1 MHRSWVR
8 SIAAS
13 LVILSLS
20 VCVSEA
26 TLAGQ
31 GDQDQE
37 TRIHQKLERLQSL
50 VQQRQQEG
58 INPQPVGELMQGF
71 EPLMR
76 QGKVKE
82 AEALLDRALELANKL
97 GSPAQ
102 TGLPPAQSGPPQSL
116 QRKVHCVQAQIQEWQ
131 QEGKDP
137 QPIGEILQNFP
148 PLMEQQKFAEA
159 EQVVDRALKVAGGTC
174 PEQPIS
180 PPAAAPSGPPAA
192 AATPPV
198 SLQEKM
204 QRLHALV
211 ERKQGEVADLQPV
224 GELMQG
230 FEPLMEQKKF
240 SEAEALVDRAL
251 KLASELPAS
260 STQQAGPPPW
270 LQETMRR
277 VKKPTA
283 DDPDYLIYQFMGDLQ
298 HPDPA
303 ESWVE
308 RLQAEFGRQEP
319 GHSKYIGFGFFVQ
332 DMNGDVP
339 SLRHKIETL
348 LRIAEKYEMPVFF
361 QLDGTLFWDKR
372 PDDLNTNPEAV
383 EWSAFPAPGQKT
395 GPIEPRIWFNWG
407 EWKVFPVSPPC
418 FESSL
423 FRADVKERLEKGV
436 AAPIREALE
445 RWRTGGVD
453 RTYLFA
459 GVTVGNEVG
468 IPDYRLNKIQ
478 LERNPASRPRD
489 KGKGLEMTDAEMVRG
504 GYCSL
509 YNRGYTAEKIS
520 EIVRDRFGA
529 DDVSGMNTET
539 VVTGLLDDVVHDY
552 MAFRAKI
559 LWDNLAGSGPAQMRI
574 YTHTTSTAR
583 KKAGRSMAFATDGS
597 RSIPTVAAA
606 VNPYSRPGFSVVR
619 NSVDLPDVLS
629 QMRAAA
635 GGAANS
641 WVVPWGAVE
650 SYATVAQPGRPQT
663 QEEYRAYLDMLFGS
677 GAKLVSLLESPQGA
691 NSPFTVAAE
700 SAGVKSAIREWL
712 RR

>member
-1 MHRSWVR
+1 MNIHRSCVR
-8 SIAAS
+8 SIAVS

-58 INPQPVGELMQGF
+58 IN
-71 EPLMR
+71 
-76 QGKVKE
+76 
-82 AEALLDRALELANKL
+82 
-97 GSPAQ
+97 
-102 TGLPPAQSGPPQSL
+102 
-116 QRKVHCVQAQIQEWQ
+116 
-131 QEGKDP
+131 
-137 QPIGEILQNFP
+137 
-148 PLMEQQKFAEA
+148 
-159 EQVVDRALKVAGGTC
+159 
-174 PEQPIS
+174 
-180 PPAAAPSGPPAA
+180 
-192 AATPPV
+192 
-198 SLQEKM
+198 
-204 QRLHALV
+204 
-211 ERKQGEVADLQPV
+211 LQPV

-230 FEPLMEQKKF
+230 FEPLMQQGKVT
-240 SEAEALVDRAL
+240 EAEALLDRAL
-251 KLASELPAS
+251 KLANELPEP
-260 STQQAGPPPW
+260 STQQAGPPAW
-270 LQETMRR
+270 LQEIMRR

-283 DDPDYLIYQFMGDLQ
+283 DDPDYLIYQFMGDPQ
-298 HPDPA
+298 HPEQA
-303 ESWVE
+303 GSWVE

-319 GHSKYIGFGFFVQ
+319 GHSKYIGFGFFIE

-348 LRIAEKYEMPVFF
+348 LRIAEKYEMPLFIH
-361 QLDGTLFWDKR
+361 LDGTLFWDNR
-372 PDDLNTNPEAV
+372 PDDLNTKPEAV

-395 GPIEPRIWFNWG
+395 GPIEPRIWVNWG
-407 EWKVFPVSPPC
+407 EWRVFPVSPPC

-423 FRADVKERLEKGV
+423 FRADVKERLEKAV

-445 RWRTGGVD
+445 RWRAGGVD

-459 GVTVGNEVG
+459 GSTVGNEVG
-468 IPDYRLNKIQ
+468 IPDYRLNKLR
-478 LERNPASRPRD
+478 LESDPASRPRD
-489 KGKGLEMTDAEMVRG
+489 KGKALEMTDAEMVRG

-509 YNRGYTAEKIS
+509 YNRGYTAEKIA
-520 EIVRDRFGA
+520 EIVRRRFGA
-529 DDVSGMNTET
+529 ADVSGRNTET
-539 VVTGLLDDVVHDY
+539 VVTELMDDVVHDY

-559 LWDNLAGSGPAQMRI
+559 LRDGLARSGSAQMRI

-583 KKAGRSMAFATDGS
+583 KYTERSMPFVTDGS

-619 NSVDLPDVLS
+619 NGVDLPDVLS

-663 QEEYRAYLDMLFGS
+663 EEEYRAYLDMFFGS
-677 GAKLVSLLESPQGA
+677 GAKLVSLLEAPQNA
-691 NSPFTVAAE
+691 NNPFTIAAE
-700 SAGVKSAIREWL
+700 STGVKSAIRDWL